1 MKELDNV
8 VCKLKLTYNA
18 YNIKNMVAYSTK
30 DTLFCALE
38 YDALLVDVL

>member
-8 VCKLKLTYNA
+8 VCKLKLTYNIN
-18 YNIKNMVAYSTK
+18 NIVVYYTK
-30 DTLFCALE
+30 VFCALE